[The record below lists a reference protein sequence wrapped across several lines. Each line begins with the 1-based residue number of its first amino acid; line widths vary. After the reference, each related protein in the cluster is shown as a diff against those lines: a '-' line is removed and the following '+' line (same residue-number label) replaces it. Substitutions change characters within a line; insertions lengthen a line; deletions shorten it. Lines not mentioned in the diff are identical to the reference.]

1 MGFDP
6 ATLHSYVSLLVF
18 NCFILQENERKVII
32 RTESVIKKKFSFI
45 ILVFFMLFCCSQ
57 KRNRNQSEI
66 DLQLLLSL
74 LQLFS
79 QINFGLSFFL
89 LVILT
94 S

>member
-1 MGFDP
+1 
-6 ATLHSYVSLLVF
+6 
-18 NCFILQENERKVII
+18 
-32 RTESVIKKKFSFI
+32 
-45 ILVFFMLFCCSQ
+45 MLFCCSQ

-89 LVILT
+89 LVILPAEHRYQDLLFLYDMNFDR
-94 S
+94 SRHLMMKLNRYVCVA

>member
-1 MGFDP
+1 
-6 ATLHSYVSLLVF
+6 
-18 NCFILQENERKVII
+18 
-32 RTESVIKKKFSFI
+32 
-45 ILVFFMLFCCSQ
+45 MLFCCSQ

-79 QINFGLSFFL
+79 QINFGLSFLL